1 MLFGL
6 LGAVVARPDADAP
19 PLDLGSPLQR
29 VLLGLLLTERDRPV
43 SLDRIVAEL
52 WDDAPP
58 ADPEGSVHT
67 YVSRLRRV
75 LEPGR
80 TAGGPAGVLLRTPSG
95 YRLAVPA
102 EAVDA
107 DRFAGLAAEA
117 REAAVQGRAAEA
129 LATADRALALWR
141 GPVPLEDAGDRNFA
155 VHARNRLETLRLTC
169 QEDRL
174 GALLALGRPEDVVPE
189 AEELAAR
196 HPLSERPWVLLVD
209 ALHAAG
215 RTADALA
222 RYAEAHRLLDDE
234 LGVVPGP
241 ALRAAQARALQ
252 AGDEPLPPI
261 EHRAAPR
268 PELVGREREAALLTG
283 LLVGLPRSGP
293 RFALVE
299 GEPGIGKTRLVAEV
313 TAAAAASG
321 ATVAWGR
328 CHEDDDSPAL
338 WPWRQIL
345 TALSRDPGTTLST
358 PDGGAFAAFERV
370 LRAAVEES
378 ADSSVVLVLD
388 DLHWADPAS
397 LRLLS
402 FLAVELRHGP
412 VAVLATCR
420 PEAGDSAVAQ
430 VRATLARTAGFE
442 LVSLGPLDR
451 AATGRLVD
459 RVVEGEGPLDQS
471 VLADLHDRS
480 GGNPFFATELA
491 RVVADGP
498 RGVLPPSVRDVVG
511 RRLDT
516 LPAAAR
522 DVLLLA
528 AVAGQRFDVPLLLRA
543 GTDGDA
549 LTDALDAAE
558 AAHLVR
564 PSSGGLAFAHALV
577 RESLLAETPGLR
589 RSRLHARLAAAL
601 PDVADP
607 FERAH
612 HLVAG
617 RPFTD
622 TRTTVDACARAAER
636 AARDHAHENAARW
649 WERALATLDEDPA
662 VDVPDLRQELL
673 LRAGTT
679 LARAGS
685 WNSATGL
692 LSAAVD
698 AALDRDDAATA
709 AAAAEQFCRLAG
721 LWFPVSYGTYPEDLV
736 RRLEAVLSAS
746 GDDVR
751 ARVRSQAAL
760 ATACHYGPD
769 RTRSRR
775 ESAAALDLARRSG
788 RGDLLVTALSAR
800 LSAAWLPGDEAAQI
814 EDATE
819 LLGLAIGPERADI
832 AVLAL
837 ARRSTAR
844 LVLGDLPGGDADL
857 AEAWDVARRHELPL
871 LQAQC
876 VSMQAARTTLVG
888 RYDVA
893 MELVDRAADLT
904 QRTQLYTQSWTS
916 LVMRAFIWIDQGCLA
931 ERVRALPPDASAG
944 GGAEMFLIALAM
956 LQAGQPAAAAA
967 AMTEHDA
974 FRPWPMQWDWLSLTC
989 WQAVIAA
996 ELADAGALP
1005 DPGIAAAVA
1014 DRLQPYATHL
1024 ALQGGIGAMGPVALH
1039 LGRVEA
1045 AAGRTVAA
1053 EEHLRA
1059 AAATSDRLGLLPSAA
1074 RAHLALG
1081 RLLAGRDDTQ
1091 ARDEAATARR
1101 IADEIGM
1108 TAVARDARSMG

>member
-6 LGAVVARPDADAP
+6 LGAVEARPDAGAP

-29 VLLGLLLTERDRPV
+29 VLLGLLLTERDRSV
-43 SLDRIVAEL
+43 SLDRIVVEL
-52 WDDAPP
+52 WGDAPP

-75 LEPGR
+75 LDPGR
-80 TAGGPAGVLLRTPSG
+80 TGAVLVRTPGG

-102 EAVDA
+102 DSVDA
-107 DRFAGLAAEA
+107 DRFAALAAEV
-117 REAAVQGRAAEA
+117 RQLAVDGRAAEVPA
-129 LATADRALALWR
+129 AADRALALWR
-141 GPVPLEDAGDRNFA
+141 GPVPLEDAGDRDFA
-155 VHARNRLETLRLTC
+155 VHAQTRLEGLRLTC

-189 AEELAAR
+189 AEELVRR
-196 HPLSERPWVLLVD
+196 HPLRERPWVLLVD
-209 ALHAAG
+209 ALSAAG

-222 RYAEAHRLLDDE
+222 RYTEAHRLFDDE
-234 LGVVPGP
+234 LGVAPGP
-241 ALRAAQARALQ
+241 GLRAAQARALQ
-252 AGDEPLPPI
+252 AGEAPLPPSPPSL
-261 EHRAAPR
+261 PR
-268 PELVGREREAALLTG
+268 PQLIGREREFALLAG
-283 LLVGLPRSGP
+283 LVEGLPRSGP
-293 RFALVE
+293 RFALVD

-313 TAAAAASG
+313 TAAATAAG
-321 ATVAWGR
+321 AKVAWGR

-345 TALSRDPGTTLST
+345 GALSRDAEATLSA
-358 PDGGAFAAFERV
+358 PEGGAFAAFERV
-370 LRAAVEES
+370 LRAVVEES
-378 ADSSVVLVLD
+378 ADASVVLVVD

-412 VAVLATCR
+412 IAVLVTCR
-420 PEAGDSAVAQ
+420 PEAGDVAQ

-442 LVSLGPLDR
+442 LVPLGPLDP
-451 AATGRLVD
+451 AATGQLVE
-459 RVVEGEGPLDQS
+459 RVAEAPLDAE

-491 RVVADGP
+491 RVLADGP
-498 RGVLPPSVRDVVG
+498 GRLPPSVRDVVV
-511 RRLDT
+511 RRLDR
-516 LPAAAR
+516 LPPASR
-522 DVLLLA
+522 DVLRLA

-543 GTDGDA
+543 GTDDDA

-564 PSSGGLAFAHALV
+564 PSSGGGMAFAHALV
-577 RESLLAETPGLR
+577 RESLLVETPEVR

-601 PDVADP
+601 PDGGDP

-622 TRTTVDACARAAER
+622 TRTTVAACARAAER

-649 WERALATLDEDPA
+649 WERALTTLDEDPA

-673 LRAGTT
+673 LRAGATM
-679 LARAGS
+679 ARAGS
-685 WNSATGL
+685 WDSATGL
-692 LSAAVD
+692 LQAAID
-698 AALDRDDAATA
+698 TALDRGDAATA

-736 RRLEAVLSAS
+736 HRLEAVLAAA
-746 GDDVR
+746 GDDVP
-751 ARVRSQAAL
+751 AQVRSQSAL
-760 ATACHYGPD
+760 ATVCHYGPD

-775 ESAAALDLARRSG
+775 ESAAALALARRSG
-788 RGDLLVTALSAR
+788 REDLLVTALVAR

-819 LLGLAIGPERADI
+819 LLGLATGPDRADV

-837 ARRSTAR
+837 SRRSTAR
-844 LVLGDLPGGDADL
+844 LVLSDVAGGDADL

-876 VSMQAARTTLVG
+876 VSMQAARATLVG
-888 RYDVA
+888 SYDVA
-893 MELVDRAADLT
+893 MELVDRAYDLT
-904 QRTQLYTQSWTS
+904 QRTQLYTQTWTH

-931 ERVRALPPDASAG
+931 ERVQGLPPESSAG
-944 GGAEMFLIALAM
+944 GGAEQFLVALA
-956 LQAGQPAAAAA
+956 LLEAGQPEAAAA

-989 WQAVIAA
+989 WQALIAA

-1005 DPGIAAAVA
+1005 SPGIAAAIA
-1014 DRLQPYATHL
+1014 DRLLPYATHL
-1024 ALQGGIGAMGPVALH
+1024 ALQGGIGAMGPVALY
-1039 LGRVEA
+1039 LGRAEA
-1045 AAGRTVAA
+1045 AAGRREPA

-1059 AAATSDRLGLLPSAA
+1059 AAATSDRLGLRPSGA
-1074 RAHLALG
+1074 RAHLALAQ
-1081 RLLAGRDDTQ
+1081 LLDRRGDQGAADQ
-1091 ARDEAATARR
+1091 AKEALRVAE
-1101 IADEIGM
+1101 DIGM
-1108 TAVARDARSMG
+1108 TGIARDARRLAHG